1 MAIPDWAR
9 ENFHLLQEAQDH
21 NSLALVESY
30 KTETGESVYL
40 VCAVRKDVG
49 PEYTIIPIAEMI
61 SGDPYSKY
69 ADPSQAPPSKKDWT
83 P

>member
-1 MAIPDWAR
+1 MAIPDWAKERFELLR
-9 ENFHLLQEAQDH
+9 EAEDH
-21 NSLALVESY
+21 DSLALVESY
-30 KTETGESVYL
+30 KTETGEPVYL
-40 VCAVRKDVG
+40 ICAVTRDGHAYV
-49 PEYTIIPIAEMI
+49 IRPIGEMI